1 MNLNCLPTMNDD
13 APPSVDELI
22 SRHFDKALP
31 SAEHQR
37 LTAAL
42 DADVAA
48 RLYFVDTAR
57 LHAGLEALAPALLRV
72 KKRYVGGWV
81 LAGAAAALML
91 GGGALFFH
99 QPLRDQI
106 RITLQDMDGTP
117 DGKPEKPKP
126 PGLVRRVVKSPASL
140 LSAAEPI
147 DVQKLLERYYV
158 NVSPH
163 GLTVPQALVQLEEAI
178 KFENIYKRPELDRL
192 TFAASDSFDS
202 KADDPIVRI
211 PHGPPMTAKSYL
223 DSCNLFR
230 PLVENP
236 GSFVVPPS
244 VDTIPR
250 AASPKPEIR
259 ELKVTAD
266 FLTLGGN
273 KPPYPEGNA
282 AAAVLARCFG
292 IQLADDES
300 ATFSSNPPTLT
311 VAALSEKLDRL
322 KQRLE
327 VHEKNSFPRKVFV
340 TTRYLRLP
348 SSLLPS
354 GFDVESGRVMQ
365 DEEYLQFLTALK
377 ADKRAITVEV
387 PRIILRAGQLGKVEM
402 RQEIG
407 SDKPKKESVGFT
419 QDILPSFTGELIR
432 FDGLIEFGVLEGLA
446 MPGGLNA
453 LGFLT
458 NGAPVPQYFKT
469 EYETWLP
476 DRSTGLFVA
485 DSPQPEGFVTLVCL
499 TATLIDP
506 IGQTFNPGAL
516 ETKPSNELFLGK
528 PIEGKP
534 GFISSPWA
542 PDKGPVDVSGIPSG
556 ANVKCP
562 YTGKTFQVP

>member
-1 MNLNCLPTMNDD
+1 MNDD

-22 SRHFDKALP
+22 SRHFDEALP
-31 SAEHQR
+31 LAEHQR

-57 LHAGLEALAPALLRV
+57 LHAGLEALAPALPRV

-91 GGGALFFH
+91 SGVALFLH

-106 RITLQDMDGTP
+106 RITLQDMDGMP
-117 DGKPEKPKP
+117 NGKPEKPKP

-163 GLTVPQALVQLEEAI
+163 GLTVPQALVRLEEAI
-178 KFENIYKRPELDRL
+178 KFENVFKRPDVDTIKFL
-192 TFAASDSFDS
+192 AQQSMVPNSP
-202 KADDPIVRI
+202 DPIVFTPEQAPFTVAGYLEICRLYRRVIEQPFGVTAYVEHFQRI
-211 PHGPPMTAKSYL
+211 PHAVAPLPQTRE
-223 DSCNLFR
+223 FR
-230 PLVENP
+230 
-236 GSFVVPPS
+236 VP
-244 VDTIPR
+244 
-250 AASPKPEIR
+250 AE
-259 ELKVTAD
+259 
-266 FLTLGGN
+266 FLTLGGT

-282 AAAVLARCFG
+282 AAAVLARSFG
-292 IQLADDES
+292 IQLDDYES

-311 VAALSEKLDRL
+311 VAALSGKLDQL

-327 VHEKNSFPRKVFV
+327 VHAKSNNPKQVFV

-348 SSLLPS
+348 LSLLPS
-354 GFDVESGRVMQ
+354 GFDVESGRVMP
-365 DEEYLQFLTALK
+365 DSEYLQFLTALK
-377 ADKRAITVEV
+377 ADKRVITVEV
-387 PRIILRAGQLGKVEM
+387 PSIIVRAGQLGKVEI

-407 SDKPKKESVGFT
+407 SSKPTKDSVGFT

-432 FDGLIEFGVLEGLA
+432 FDGLIEFGILEGLS

-458 NGAPVPQYFKT
+458 NGSPVPQYFKT

-516 ETKPSNELFLGK
+516 ETKPANELFLGK
-528 PIEGKP
+528 PIEGKS